1 MKKEEKNLSEEKRRR
16 ITDLRV
22 EGKTI
27 EEISSLLDL
36 SPQTVI
42 NATFEDKDRIST
54 LQAVK
59 TESLLNSVRANSKDR
74 IVRLSEINDRLR
86 EEISRRDLTDLP
98 TKDLIGLYLKMNS
111 AIRDEVCDPV
121 ILSTEE
127 QERGNMFSL

>member
-1 MKKEEKNLSEEKRRR
+1 M
-16 ITDLRV
+16 
-22 EGKTI
+22 
-27 EEISSLLDL
+27 DL